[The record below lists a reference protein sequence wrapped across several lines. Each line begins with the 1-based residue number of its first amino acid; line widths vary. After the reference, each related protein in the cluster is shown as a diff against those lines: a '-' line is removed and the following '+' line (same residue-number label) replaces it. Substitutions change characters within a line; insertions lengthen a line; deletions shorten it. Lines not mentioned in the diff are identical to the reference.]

1 MRYLV
6 DSEICD
12 TISGISYILNE
23 YVNTG
28 KKKMNVID
36 KHTPGNVHI
45 LVAED
50 EKTIRDI
57 IQEALS
63 NEGYVCSSV
72 EDGEKAL
79 KFLAEHNAD
88 VVITDIMMPNL
99 DGLEL
104 TRIVKEKYDSD
115 VIIITGFVKDYSYE
129 DIIEIGASDFIQKP
143 VSMNELIIRVKRV
156 LREKALLAERIRTEK
171 ALRESEKRYQE
182 LSITDGLM
190 KLYNVRHFYNQLKL
204 EIERTNRYHHPL
216 TLLILDIDDFKQ
228 YNDNFGHLEGNKVL
242 IRLSEFIRESVRH
255 TDSAY
260 RYGGEEFAI
269 ILPETKGEKGLVVAE
284 RIRTCLKNE
293 GFSPIPGNKIHISVS
308 TGIAQFILNEP
319 LEDFIRRADKSMYK
333 AKKQGKDRI
342 ILADSHS

>member
-1 MRYLV
+1 
-6 DSEICD
+6 
-12 TISGISYILNE
+12 
-23 YVNTG
+23 
-28 KKKMNVID
+28 MNVID
-36 KHTPGNVHI
+36 KHTPGNIHI

-63 NEGYVCSSV
+63 DEGYVCSIA

-79 KFLAEHNAD
+79 KVLAEHNAD

-115 VIIITGFVKDYSYE
+115 VIVMTGFVKDYSYE

-143 VSMNELIIRVKRV
+143 VRINELITRVKRV
-156 LREKALLAERIRTEK
+156 LRERTLLAERIRAEE

-182 LSITDGLM
+182 LSITDGLT
-190 KLYNVRHFYNQLKL
+190 KLYNLRHFYHQLKL
-204 EIERTNRYHHPL
+204 EIERTNRYNHSL
-216 TLLILDIDDFKQ
+216 TLLMLDIDDFKQ
-228 YNDNFGHLEGNKVL
+228 YNDSFGHLEGDKVL
-242 IRLSEFIRESVRH
+242 IRLSEFIRKSIRR

-260 RYGGEEFAI
+260 RYGGEEFTI
-269 ILPETKGEKGLVVAE
+269 ILPETNGEQGFAVAE

-293 GFSPIPGNKIHISVS
+293 AFFPITGKKIHIGVS
-308 TGIAQFILNEP
+308 IGIAQFILHEP
-319 LEDFIRRADKSMYK
+319 LKDFIRRADKSMYK
-333 AKKQGKDRI
+333 AKELGKDRI
-342 ILADSHS
+342 IFSYSPS